1 MTRNRANR
9 SCLVPTTLIWLG
21 ALGAA
26 AAQDSFTLE
35 ELEEIDVAPASDA
48 AEPSTSDYIDA
59 LRNARDGLMRAGDYD
74 AALSP
79 AQLVISELESS
90 GDQNLAADRI
100 MLATILAEL
109 GRFDDA
115 EVLFLDTI
123 ANMGEAEGGFS
134 PMLIRPMHLLGRTY
148 IRSRRFPQAITVL
161 SEARHISQRNEGLF
175 NVEQSALIDDM
186 TTAYLG
192 TGDTGAARDLQV
204 ERLTNAQ
211 RRFGSGDP
219 RIVPFHNSLADY
231 YSRSRMHASA
241 REQYLATLEIAR
253 SQPDPLAVMA
263 PLRNIARIDML
274 TGLRRDAI
282 EELATLVATYP
293 DADAYERGLSLAVL
307 GDRAI
312 VDDEPRDAHARYAE
326 AFAAI
331 AASGRADANELFAD
345 PAIIR
350 FIPPINQVD
359 RATRSLPYA
368 WGQIEIEFNVDAN
381 GRVGEITSVG
391 AAPEG
396 MVERAYVER
405 LQQAF
410 FRPQLLDG
418 EPVEAEGIRLTHY
431 FRYYV
436 EEEDAGE

>member
-1 MTRNRANR
+1 MTPKHANP
-9 SCLVPTTLIWLG
+9 SCLIPTTLIWLG

-26 AAQDSFTLE
+26 AAQESATLE
-35 ELEEIDVAPASDA
+35 EIEIAPDTTEA
-48 AEPSTSDYIDA
+48 STSDYIQS
-59 LRNARDGLMRAGDYD
+59 LRSARDGLMRAGDYD

-79 AQLVISELESS
+79 AQLVIAELEAS
-90 GDQNLAADRI
+90 GNEDLAADRI
-100 MLATILAEL
+100 MLAAILAEL
-109 GRFDDA
+109 GQFDDA
-115 EVLFLDTI
+115 EVLFLDAI

-134 PMLIRPMHLLGRTY
+134 PMLIRPMQLLGRTY

-161 SEARHISQRNEGLF
+161 GEARHISQRNEGLF
-175 NVEQSALIDDM
+175 NVEQSTLIDDM

-192 TGDTGAARDLQV
+192 AGDTAAARDLQV
-204 ERLTNAQ
+204 ERLNNAQ
-211 RRFGSGDP
+211 RRFGAGDP

-231 YSRSRMHASA
+231 YFRSRMHASA
-241 REQYLATLEIAR
+241 REQYAATLEIAR
-253 SQPDPLAVMA
+253 SQPDPLAIMA
-263 PLRNIARIDML
+263 PLRNIASIDML
-274 TGLRRDAI
+274 MGNRREAI
-282 EELATLVATYP
+282 DELAALVAAHA

-312 VDDEPRDAHARYAE
+312 ADEEPRDARALYAE

-331 AASGRADANELFAD
+331 AASGRADPNELFAD

-359 RATRSLPYA
+359 RGTRNLPYA
-368 WGQIEIEFNVDAN
+368 WGQIALEFSVGAD

-391 AAPEG
+391 ASPEG
-396 MVERAYVER
+396 LMEQAYVER

-410 FRPQLLDG
+410 FRPQLQDG
-418 EPVEAEGIRLTHY
+418 RPVAAEGVRLTHY

-436 EEEDAGE
+436 EEEDASD